1 MIPTGDSFLSWQCVN
16 CVHDNVNDGVVCGGC
31 GFPGP
36 VLIDQQAA
44 ESLQTGKL
52 LPFLPFI
59 AATRVEGTITA
70 GPRNAVQSPPASAA
84 SPATIGAQIDAAMA
98 HLGASP
104 QLTDAERAAA
114 LAEFQASGCRCDG
127 EHLADCPIRQRFE
140 GGLHHSPVAQ
150 PPAKPADARSLGGLD
165 QHVPLRR
172 RADPPP
178 PFRTPAA
185 SLAPMPPPF
194 VDELAPVVREI
205 QQAAWA
211 HDVERMS
218 AGWVGFWKL
227 LERRAP
233 KGRS

>member
-16 CVHDNVNDGVVCGGC
+16 CLHNNVNDGVVCGGC

-59 AATRVEGTITA
+59 AATRVEGTTTA
-70 GPRNAVQSPPASAA
+70 GPRNAVHSPPASAG

-104 QLTDAERAAA
+104 PLTDAERAAV
-114 LAEFQASGCRCDG
+114 LAEFQAY
-127 EHLADCPIRQRFE
+127 
-140 GGLHHSPVAQ
+140 HSPVAQ
-150 PPAKPADARSLGGLD
+150 PPAKPADAPPLGGFD
-165 QHVPLRR
+165 QRVPLRR
-172 RADPPP
+172 RAEPPP
-178 PFRTPAA
+178 LSESLLRATPGF
-185 SLAPMPPPF
+185 APMPPPF